1 MTRSTYALSQV
12 VNLIGGGTP
21 KRSEPSFWNG
31 DIPWLS
37 VKDLNND
44 SRYVINA
51 EEYITRLGLE
61 KSSTKILDPGMLI
74 ISARGTVGE
83 LAQLKS
89 QMAFNQSCY
98 GVDANPE
105 YLENDYLYYLLKIK
119 IRELKSIA
127 HGSVFDTI
135 TRETFDNI
143 FVSIPTKKEQL
154 AIVEILGALDDK
166 IDLNQ
171 KINETLEEI
180 AKILFKSWFIDFDP
194 VRAKAEGR
202 PTGLSKEISDLFPD
216 SFEESEL
223 GEIPKGWQIGKLV
236 DVIFLDSGFAYKGI
250 KKGIGE
256 NLLTTMGCVSYN
268 SRFNDK
274 GIHRYDG
281 NFKDSA
287 IVKPGDICISSHDVT
302 QDRNHI
308 GAPFIIP
315 KTYENKSIA
324 SATNTFIVR
333 IANEFSREFLYQTF
347 KSKRFRQEMIA
358 SAKGTAI
365 IHVSKDS
372 VLNFKFCKP
381 TNSIIENFSK
391 LTQPIVYKLE
401 NNRDEIATLSELRD
415 TLLPKLISG
424 ELKIPDAENLIE
436 EAGI

>member
-1 MTRSTYALSQV
+1 MIMKETSFKDFISIQRGHDLPERKRVPGEIPVIGSNGIVGFHNLPKGLVPGITIGRSGS
-12 VNLIGGGTP
+12 IG
-21 KRSEPSFWNG
+21 N
-31 DIPWLS
+31 
-37 VKDLNND
+37 
-44 SRYVINA
+44 INF
-51 EEYITRLGLE
+51 LE
-61 KSSTKILDPGMLI
+61 KPYFPLNTTLYVTDFKDNHEKFVYYFLKNFEFSNFDSGSVQPTLNRNYIYTATVKYPD
-74 ISARGTVGE
+74 VGE
-83 LAQLKS
+83 QKIIAE
-89 QMAFNQSCY
+89 F
-98 GVDANPE
+98 
-105 YLENDYLYYLLKIK
+105 LESFDRKI
-119 IRELKSIA
+119 E
-127 HGSVFDTI
+127 
-135 TRETFDNI
+135 
-143 FVSIPTKKEQL
+143 
-154 AIVEILGALDDK
+154 
-166 IDLNQ
+166 LNQ
-171 KINETLEEI
+171 KMNETLEEM
-180 AKILFKSWFIDFDP
+180 AKSLFKSWFIDFDP

-202 PTGLSKEISDLFPD
+202 PTELSKEISDLFPN
-216 SFEESEL
+216 SFEDSEL

-281 NFKDSA
+281 NFKDST

-302 QDRNHI
+302 QDRNHL

-333 IANEFSREFLYQTF
+333 IVNEFSREFLYQTF

-391 LTQPIVYKLE
+391 ITQPIVVKLE
-401 NNRDEIATLSELRD
+401 NNKDEIATLSELRD

-424 ELKIPDAENLIE
+424 ELKIPDAENLVE
-436 EAGI
+436 EGGV

>member
-1 MTRSTYALSQV
+1 
-12 VNLIGGGTP
+12 
-21 KRSEPSFWNG
+21 
-31 DIPWLS
+31 
-37 VKDLNND
+37 
-44 SRYVINA
+44 
-51 EEYITRLGLE
+51 
-61 KSSTKILDPGMLI
+61 
-74 ISARGTVGE
+74 
-83 LAQLKS
+83 
-89 QMAFNQSCY
+89 
-98 GVDANPE
+98 
-105 YLENDYLYYLLKIK
+105 
-119 IRELKSIA
+119 
-127 HGSVFDTI
+127 
-135 TRETFDNI
+135 
-143 FVSIPTKKEQL
+143 
-154 AIVEILGALDDK
+154 
-166 IDLNQ
+166 
-171 KINETLEEI
+171 
-180 AKILFKSWFIDFDP
+180 LFKSWFIDFDP

-202 PTGLSKEISDLFPD
+202 PTELSKEISDLFPN
-216 SFEESEL
+216 SFEDSEL

-281 NFKDSA
+281 NFKDST

-302 QDRNHI
+302 QDRNHL

-333 IANEFSREFLYQTF
+333 IVNEFSREFLYQTF

-391 LTQPIVYKLE
+391 ITQPIVVKLE
-401 NNRDEIATLSELRD
+401 NNKDEIATLSELRD

-424 ELKIPDAENLIE
+424 ELKIPDAENLVE
-436 EAGI
+436 EGGV